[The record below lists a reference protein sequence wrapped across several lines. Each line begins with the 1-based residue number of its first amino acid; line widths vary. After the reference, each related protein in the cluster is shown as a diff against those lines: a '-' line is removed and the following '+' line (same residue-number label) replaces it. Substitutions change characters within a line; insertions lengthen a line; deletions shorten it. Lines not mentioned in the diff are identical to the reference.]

1 MTAPAQTDLFGD
13 AEPMPARA
21 PKGDPERAL
30 IRIQAPAAQ
39 LSKAQREFNRLIGRI
54 ERLRGELAEW
64 RSSQERAQVR
74 QAREVEPAHARLR
87 TLQRELVLW
96 VDGFL
101 ASPPGRRELRLT
113 AKQRTKLTW
122 LLLYL
127 SRAVLAD
134 GADAEVE
141 AAHDRHADRAHAE
154 EQREQIDLA
163 AAMLGSMTGDE
174 SLFEGPADSLEDLL
188 ERATQRLHQEPS
200 APGDGAAAFSGFNG
214 FSDTGAPRRTS
225 ARAQQ
230 AQAREEQAREEAGR
244 SVREVYRRLV
254 GQLHP
259 DRESD
264 PAERERKTALMARVN
279 DAYGRS
285 DLLELLTV
293 QMAIEQID
301 EEHLRS
307 VSEQRLRHYIRVLKE
322 QEQTLVDEIDQLRL
336 PLMNPMTGLPDLPGR
351 WSPRLYD
358 QMVDDQLRELR
369 LSTQQIE
376 ADGARLRADATRKA
390 FLNGLRIDDPDE
402 ELDPFE
408 AMLLEQELDEMMAM
422 ARPTAAAPP
431 GRRRRR

>member
-1 MTAPAQTDLFGD
+1 MTAPTQPDLFGN
-13 AEPMPARA
+13 AEPMPAPA
-21 PKGDPERAL
+21 GGADPERAL

-54 ERLRGELAEW
+54 ERLRGELADW
-64 RSSQERAQVR
+64 RLAQERAQVR
-74 QAREVEPAHARLR
+74 QGSEVAPLHACLR

-96 VDGFL
+96 IDDFL
-101 ASPPGRRELRLT
+101 ARPSGRRELRLT
-113 AKQRTKLTW
+113 AKQRLKLTW
-122 LLLYL
+122 MLLYL

-134 GADAEVE
+134 GSDPEVE
-141 AAHDRHADRAHAE
+141 AAHDRHAQRSHGED
-154 EQREQIDLA
+154 QREQIDLA
-163 AAMLGSMTGDE
+163 AAMLGSVTGDE

-188 ERATQRLHQEPS
+188 ERATQRLHQKPS
-200 APGDGAAAFSGFNG
+200 AAEDGTAAFAGFT
-214 FSDTGAPRRTS
+214 DKGAPRRPS

-230 AQAREEQAREEAGR
+230 AQARDAQAREEAGR

-336 PLMNPMTGLPDLPGR
+336 PLMDPMTGLPNQPGR

-358 QMVDDQLRELR
+358 EMVDDQLQQL
-369 LSTQQIE
+369 LQATHQIE
-376 ADGARLRADATRKA
+376 ADGAELRADATRKA
-390 FLNGLRIDDPDE
+390 FLNGLRIDDPDA

-422 ARPTAAAPP
+422 AMTTADAP